1 MASNSSL
8 TPIRLKDPSPY
19 LVHDRDEIFLVLTRL
34 AKKPE
39 LVCLYAN
46 QQSDV
51 FILSALL
58 LVNQNNLIFDL
69 GRNAELNQRLLSAK
83 TICCVAHIN
92 SIHYQFDLIV
102 SAATSINEQAAIDC
116 LFPTQMLSLQRRDFY
131 RLSIPLSTPL
141 SCLIPLQQ
149 GGDVEISMSDISLG
163 GVGLLG
169 FVPDI
174 SLDIGSILHNC
185 RIELPQVGLIT
196 ADIEICTS
204 NELIMKN
211 GIRTIRSGC
220 RFINL
225 SGSGQ
230 TLVQR
235 YINHVE
241 RKRLALE

>member
-1 MASNSSL
+1 MQTVNRHTLLHQRNRIKLWLATPHL

-58 LVNQNNLIFDL
+58 QVDQNNLIFDL

-102 SAATSINEQAAIDC
+102 SALTSINEQAAIDC

-174 SLDIGSILHNC
+174 FHSKLA
-185 RIELPQVGLIT
+185 VF
-196 ADIEICTS
+196 CT
-204 NELIMKN
+204 IAV
-211 GIRTIRSGC
+211 
-220 RFINL
+220 L
-225 SGSGQ
+225 S
-230 TLVQR
+230 
-235 YINHVE
+235 YP
-241 RKRLALE
+241 K